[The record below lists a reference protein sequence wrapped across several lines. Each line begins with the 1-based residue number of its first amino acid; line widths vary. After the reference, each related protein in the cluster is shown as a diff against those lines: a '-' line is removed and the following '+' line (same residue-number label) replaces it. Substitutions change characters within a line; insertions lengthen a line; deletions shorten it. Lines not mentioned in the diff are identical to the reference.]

1 MAVST
6 ISLMLIV
13 YDLRR
18 AGTQKHTDEEIS
30 QRSLRAS
37 NIFFQRCPSVH
48 PHAGLLKCVLFCVVL
63 LFTFYISLS
72 LFVMLLQT
80 DKMPTKLQYD
90 SLSCSGS
97 GQLNSSD
104 LFTVDMRLIPLSGQL
119 EGTARRHSHILHT
132 KNPERV
138 LLGSL
143 WESGNHR
150 LILLPIIGWTISEQ
164 DGAYVAER
172 WLGDLLVKNHQ
183 LQYFV
188 CVSVFCHKVPVKTIF
203 FLLCI
208 KSKKLHSWSLF

>member
-1 MAVST
+1 MTSDAQVHKST
-6 ISLMLIV
+6 RMKK
-13 YDLRR
+13 Y
-18 AGTQKHTDEEIS
+18 
-30 QRSLRAS
+30 RSAAWEQA
-37 NIFFQRCPSVH
+37 IFFFQRCPSVH
-48 PHAGLLKCVLFCVVL
+48 PHAGLLKCVLFGVVL

-164 DGAYVAER
+164 DGAYVPER

-183 LQYFV
+183 LQYFWIV
-188 CVSVFCHKVPVKTIF
+188 CLGVLP
-203 FLLCI
+203 
-208 KSKKLHSWSLF
+208 